1 MPKKSNTKR
10 TDGRYSVQVFIGRVD
25 GKRKYK
31 TVYGKTQKE
40 ANEKAEEIKLS
51 LRKGI
56 DILSQSDSFETCAKR
71 WLSEKKV
78 EVSEDQYNVLVPRA
92 QIWCEALEGIPLRQ
106 IKPYM
111 LQEILNN
118 IAKNNPYTKKPSAKR
133 TITRYAHTVSAI
145 FEFAVENRIIEFNP
159 ALKLKIPQNAAQ
171 HERRALSPLERER
184 VIEFQ
189 HRGRDAAMLL
199 MFSGLRRGEATALR
213 WNDIDF
219 ENNTITVSKSYNF
232 KQNKIKTPKNGKK
245 RVVTVPQI
253 LINHLKTM
261 KRYSP
266 YVLVTA
272 REKKML
278 TQTAWRSLFDSYM
291 KDMNL
296 KYGNFEVVP
305 KKCSPIKPPMLIQE
319 FTPHDLRHTFC
330 TMMYEAGI
338 DVLTAKEQMGH
349 SDVKTTLGIYT
360 HLDAEKKKRDMSK
373 LDEFISC
380 SQQDASQMQVKS
392 S

>member
-1 MPKKSNTKR
+1 MPKKTNTKR
-10 TDGRYSVQVFIGRVD
+10 TDGRYSVQVFVGRID

-40 ANEKAEEIKLS
+40 ANEKADEIRLS

-56 DILSQSDSFETCAKR
+56 DILSQNDSFESCARR
-71 WLSEKKV
+71 WLLEKEI
-78 EVSEDQYNVLVPRA
+78 EVSEDQYNILLPRVK
-92 QIWCEALEGIPLRQ
+92 IWCEALEGLTIKQ

-111 LQEILNN
+111 LQEILND
-118 IAKNNPYTKKPSAKR
+118 IAKNNPYTNKPSAKR
-133 TITRYAHTVSAI
+133 TIIRYAQTASAV
-145 FEFAVENRIIEFNP
+145 FEFAVENRIIEYNP
-159 ALKLKIPQNAAQ
+159 ALKLKIPQNAKQ
-171 HERRALSPLERER
+171 NERRALTKIERER
-184 VIEFQ
+184 IVEFE

-199 MFSGLRRGEATALR
+199 MFSGLRRGEATALQ
-213 WNDIDF
+213 WKDIDF
-219 ENNTITVSKSYNF
+219 DNHTITVSKSYNF
-232 KQNKIKTPKNGKK
+232 KQNELKTPKNGKT
-245 RVVTVPQI
+245 RIVTIPQI
-253 LINHLKTM
+253 LVDYLKDMKRESPFVLTTEREKTM
-261 KRYSP
+261 F
-266 YVLVTA
+266 TH
-272 REKKML
+272 
-278 TQTAWRSLFDSYM
+278 TAWRCLFDSYL

-296 KYGNFEVVP
+296 KYGNFKVIP
-305 KKCSPIKPPMLIQE
+305 NKCSPKKPPMMIQT

-373 LDEFISC
+373 LDQFIEFS
-380 SQQDASQMQVKS
+380 SQDASQMQVKS